1 VRRSCRVVFEDLVK
15 DVGARLPEPARD
27 DLTREVGRV
36 QEWLTS
42 EPHGKAVALFSCQAR
57 GLWQVHLLAVHAE
70 DHLAF
75 ELMPDLAPLL
85 RLLDE
90 HERYA
95 VALVDKEKARLFSV
109 FLGEIEESGAFRDFV
124 PHKTDQGG
132 VSQAGYQRH
141 HEIHVLWHLKR
152 VAGHLAELLR
162 RRRFDRLI
170 LAGPEEVTSALRRVL
185 PRVLAG
191 RLAAVIPADTFASDA
206 DILAKT
212 LEVERQVEREAE
224 ERLFAE
230 LLELAGPGGRATL
243 GVRSYVRRAVG

>member
-1 VRRSCRVVFEDLVK
+1 MITQQDLEQLEAFDGRGARILSVYLDLDPDRQVRRSCRVVFEDLVK

-109 FLGEIEESGAFRDFV
+109 FLGEIE
-124 PHKTDQGG
+124 
-132 VSQAGYQRH
+132 
-141 HEIHVLWHLKR
+141 
-152 VAGHLAELLR
+152 
-162 RRRFDRLI
+162 
-170 LAGPEEVTSALRRVL
+170 
-185 PRVLAG
+185 
-191 RLAAVIPADTFASDA
+191 
-206 DILAKT
+206 
-212 LEVERQVEREAE
+212 VERQVEREAE